1 MTSLEKK
8 RQADCERRR
17 HVELLGDGLQ
27 LVGFLAVTVA
37 ILASLVAVAI
47 GIAVF
52 LYMADRR
59 IEVEERE
66 QGHRESNIPVEAQS

>member
-1 MTSLEKK
+1 M
-8 RQADCERRR
+8 
-17 HVELLGDGLQ
+17 ELLGDGLQ
-27 LVGFLAVTVA
+27 LVGFLAVTVS

-59 IEVEERE
+59 IEIEERE
-66 QGHRESNIPVEAQS
+66 QRHRESSIPAEAEQ

>member
-1 MTSLEKK
+1 M
-8 RQADCERRR
+8 
-17 HVELLGDGLQ
+17 ELLGDGLQ
-27 LVGFLAVTVA
+27 LVGFLAVTVS

-59 IEVEERE
+59 IEIKERE
-66 QGHRESNIPVEAQS
+66 QGHRESSVPVEAQS